1 MRLLCHIQCEIN
13 FAMQFFLEV
22 GLGQLHY
29 QGGRGV
35 DMDHAV
41 SPLVIFGMLD
51 PWLFL
56 LFDGNMV

>member
-1 MRLLCHIQCEIN
+1 MLCEIIHATETN
-13 FAMQFFLEV
+13 SWQV

-41 SPLVIFGMLD
+41 SFSIFIYI
-51 PWLFL
+51 
-56 LFDGNMV
+56 